1 MQTFDQL
8 LTQGLEDAVEK
19 YKLQTPDGLLSDL
32 YIQWLSE
39 EALLKF
45 FDDDENFLSETSTD
59 VLDEP
64 INEELIGETLD
75 HLLKKE
81 EMSDLLDSS
90 FTLRPFSI
98 MLVDEDMK
106 NISEHFLL
114 DSDSLVLDRGFMEN
128 LDKELNEFMDKLF
141 GENQ

>member
-8 LTQGLEDAVEK
+8 LTQGLEEAVEK
-19 YKLQTPDGLLSDL
+19 YKLQAPDGLLSDL
-32 YIQWLSE
+32 YVQWLPE

-45 FDDDENFLSETSTD
+45 YDDDENFLSEISTD
-59 VLDEP
+59 ILDEP
-64 INEELIGETLD
+64 ISEELIGETLD
-75 HLLKKE
+75 ALLKNE

-98 MLVDEDMK
+98 MLVDEEMK